1 MITPQQLE
9 AIEQEAWENMFDIAP
24 EPFKTE
30 HDMFYKRIADATCFV
45 FPKYPIVHFNMVI
58 SIGFEQPVTE
68 NVLDEIEQV
77 YSSVQQPTY
86 MIQYFDDEKPVSAVD
101 VFASKGYRVAGS
113 WERILW
119 KVQPIKPLANTR
131 N

>member
-9 AIEQEAWENMFDIAP
+9 AIEQDAWENMFDIAP

-30 HDMFYKRIADATCFV
+30 HNMFYKHIAGATCIV

-58 SIGFEQPVTE
+58 GLGFEKPVTASII
-68 NVLDEIEQV
+68 DEIEQV
-77 YSSVQQPTY
+77 YSSVKQTTY
-86 MIQYFDDEKPVSAVD
+86 MIQYFDDEKPVNAAD
-101 VFASKGYRVAGS
+101 IFASKGYRIAGG

-119 KVQPIKPLANTR
+119 QVQPVNTLDST
-131 N
+131 